1 MKDKNKEIKKETKLR
16 YRVSQR
22 NFFTRL
28 TWILLGLAIVFTLMA
43 NWGFWS
49 VDDQYFIYLQIVLPV
64 VSCLL
69 YMLIINH
76 MGEKGFFLTSIPVM
90 LGAAYLIIC
99 SASSGKPLH
108 SILMIALCIV
118 VTMCYI
124 MTVFGLIRSKW
135 MLLPIFILPLAYR
148 IFIEDK
154 ELFFSGKGSFELN
167 DLLPELGVL
176 CMLCAMIF
184 IVFAMKKRD
193 FSKEKPIEEVL
204 VELEENPDGEV
215 VEELQSSEPAQLPQ
229 YVEPTDVVID
239 NEATIIEPSGEKHE

>member
-1 MKDKNKEIKKETKLR
+1 MKKTKLR

-28 TWILLGLAIVFTLMA
+28 TWILLGLSIVFTLMA

-49 VDDQYFIYLQIVLPV
+49 EGDKYFIYLQIVLPV
-64 VSCLL
+64 VSCVL

-90 LGAAYLIIC
+90 LGAAYLIIGA
-99 SASSGKPLH
+99 ASSGNPLH
-108 SILMIALCIV
+108 SILLIALCII
-118 VTMCYI
+118 VTMSYI

-135 MLLPIFILPLAYR
+135 LLLPIFLLPLAYR

-154 ELFFSGKGSFELN
+154 EIFFGGNGSFELN
-167 DLLPELGVL
+167 ELLPELGVL

-184 IVFAMKKRD
+184 IIFAMKKRD
-193 FSKEKPIEEVL
+193 FTKDDKPIEEVL
-204 VELEENPDGEV
+204 VELEDNPDGEV
-215 VEELQSSEPAQLPQ
+215 MEAEPAETAQLPQ
-229 YVEPTDVVID
+229 YVEPDEVILD
-239 NEATIIEPSGEKHE
+239 NEATIIEPSGEKYE